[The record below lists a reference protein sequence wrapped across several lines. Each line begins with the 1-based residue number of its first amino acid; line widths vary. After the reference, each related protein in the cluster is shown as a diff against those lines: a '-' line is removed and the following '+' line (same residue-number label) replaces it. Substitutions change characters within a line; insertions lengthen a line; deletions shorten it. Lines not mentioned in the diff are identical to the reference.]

1 MWTHNYEP
9 IAGSLGVS
17 ALVAAIPIFVLF
29 YMLGIRRA
37 PSWQAAGAALISA
50 LVVALGVYGMPLL
63 TFELRFE

>member
-50 LVVALGVYGMPLL
+50 TARRVTWPPC
-63 TFELRFE
+63 LRI